1 MALELQG
8 KLVQINAEQT
18 GTGKNGNWI
27 KQDIIIE
34 TGDQYP
40 KKICITCW
48 GDKVE
53 MIKRLQPGTELKVAV
68 DIESREFNGKW
79 YTNLKAWR
87 IDAGSTSSPANNGTN
102 YSSQAATPQSQEIPP
117 QPVNDDL
124 PF

>member
-1 MALELQG
+1 MALEIQG
-8 KLVQINAEQT
+8 KLIQINPEQT
-18 GTGKNGNWI
+18 GTGRTGNNWV

-48 GDKVE
+48 GDKAE
-53 MIKRLQPGTELKVAV
+53 MIKNLQPGTDLKVAI

-79 YTNLKAWR
+79 YTNLKAWK
-87 IDAGSTSSPANNGTN
+87 IEATASSNPGTTN
-102 YSSQAATPQSQEIPP
+102 YQQPVNTNEPQGIPE